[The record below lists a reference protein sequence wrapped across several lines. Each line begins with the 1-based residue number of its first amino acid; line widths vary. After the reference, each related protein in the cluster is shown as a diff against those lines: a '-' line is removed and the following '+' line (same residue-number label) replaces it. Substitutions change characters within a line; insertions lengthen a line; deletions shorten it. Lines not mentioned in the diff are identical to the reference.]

1 VSCTVLGEKIGLK
14 KCSSGYRY
22 QKEKNNNKS
31 IKKSPSECTCSSTL
45 MGTLKLDLAAFS
57 ASLSARDLI
66 RMLSRLEGFFC
77 FGIFPASI
85 QVHFKMRLGGG
96 WIKVQ
101 AIFNKFAKDT
111 EGTAFCTLV
120 VEVSRIP
127 GRNGSVSACFLSL
140 LP

>member
-1 VSCTVLGEKIGLK
+1 
-14 KCSSGYRY
+14 
-22 QKEKNNNKS
+22 
-31 IKKSPSECTCSSTL
+31 
-45 MGTLKLDLAAFS
+45 MGTLKLDLEAFS

-85 QVHFKMRLGGG
+85 QVHFKMRLGVGG
-96 WIKVQ
+96 NKVQ

-111 EGTAFCTLV
+111 DGMAFCTLV
-120 VEVSRIP
+120 VENSRIP